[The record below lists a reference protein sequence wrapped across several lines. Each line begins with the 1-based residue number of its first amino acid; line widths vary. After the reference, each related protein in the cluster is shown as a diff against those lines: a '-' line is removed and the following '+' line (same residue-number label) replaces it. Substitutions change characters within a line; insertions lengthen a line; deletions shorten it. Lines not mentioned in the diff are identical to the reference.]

1 MMFLGIGA
9 NMAPANAEVI
19 ETIEDLTRSKF
30 QCIVFFRKFWR
41 LILKSKLLCIHEFY
55 SHSK

>member
-1 MMFLGIGA
+1 MVFIGIGCY
-9 NMAPANAEVI
+9 MAPANAEVI
-19 ETIEDLTRSKF
+19 ETIQVLTRSKF
-30 QCIVFFRKFWR
+30 QCTVLFRMFWR